1 MDFKYAIVISIA
13 GYGLLEADI
22 WEDIGFTII
31 YEDTVKPAFLLQ
43 SFL

>member
-1 MDFKYAIVISIA
+1 VLLVQAIQ
-13 GYGLLEADI
+13 GMFPEADI